1 MFRPANFAAAGGET
15 LNPTAASTHQ
25 TGAGLS
31 AGNGDFPMRIFM
43 IFAVAAIVVAIGYG
57 AGHAYF
63 ARSRPV
69 ASTAA
74 VSNTL
79 SPHEIHLNY
88 KAMKTLPVHDVKDAF

>member
-15 LNPTAASTHQ
+15 FEPDRCVESPI
-25 TGAGLS
+25 GLRPVC
-31 AGNGDFPMRIFM
+31 GNGDFPMRIFM

-79 SPHEIHLNY
+79 SPHEIHLIY